1 MDIAQNK
8 TSENTSRVL
17 SLCARIET
25 DGYICFIPMETRHA
39 DYTYVCVC
47 VYCIENPC
55 KKKNPCYK
63 ALRSCCSFVCFTRSK
78 RVLSLFA
85 ALFAA
90 LAARFLSD
98 IFPFRR
104 HTHRLLNA
112 IPFFLKF
119 TFFSS
124 AKPIGAIKKAS
135 TISLFTVLFQH
146 EYKTSPVSYPEF
158 AFLFST
164 YWPA

>member
-55 KKKNPCYK
+55 KKKPHVIKPY
-63 ALRSCCSFVCFTRSK
+63 
-78 RVLSLFA
+78 VLAVVLFA
-85 ALFAA
+85 LPEVNEYCP
-90 LAARFLSD
+90 FLL
-98 IFPFRR
+98 PFLQ
-104 HTHRLLNA
+104 HWQ
-112 IPFFLKF
+112 PGFFLI
-119 TFFSS
+119 FFHSGGTHI
-124 AKPIGAIKKAS
+124 AC
-135 TISLFTVLFQH
+135 
-146 EYKTSPVSYPEF
+146 
-158 AFLFST
+158 
-164 YWPA
+164 